1 MMIVIV
7 LGLLIAAA
15 SAAFVALLIAY
26 NTSGGPEYTVSM
38 FDNNMVTLNTLA
50 VFASGLALAL
60 LFSLGLALA
69 WAAARMHRRSRRKH
83 GYALTTDAAL
93 RERSAR
99 HAQEGQWQADPG
111 LRGQGAETGAETA
124 RPRHGSTDFPGGLP
138 PTDRN
143 G

>member
-1 MMIVIV
+1 MIVIV

-15 SAAFVALLIAY
+15 TAAFVALLIAY

-38 FDNNMVTLNTLA
+38 FDNDIATLDTLA
-50 VFASGLALAL
+50 VFAAGLGFAL
-60 LFSLGLALA
+60 LFCLSLALV
-69 WAAARMHRRSRRKH
+69 WAAMRARRRRRHKYGH
-83 GYALTTDAAL
+83 VTTTDEAL

-99 HAQEGQWQADPG
+99 HAREGEWQADPG
-111 LRGQGAETGAETA
+111 RRGQGVETG

-138 PTDRN
+138 PTGRD

>member
-1 MMIVIV
+1 MIVIV

-26 NTSGGPEYTVSM
+26 NTSGGPEYSVSM
-38 FDNNMVTLNTLA
+38 FDNHVVTLNTLA
-50 VFASGLALAL
+50 AFVSGLALAL
-60 LFSLGLALA
+60 IFSLGLALA
-69 WAAARMHRRSRRKH
+69 WAAMRMHRRGRRKR
-83 GYALTTDAAL
+83 GYGTTTDAAL

-99 HAQEGQWQADPG
+99 HAAEGDWQADPG
-111 LRGQGAETGAETA
+111 LHGQGTGTA

-138 PTDRN
+138 PTGRD